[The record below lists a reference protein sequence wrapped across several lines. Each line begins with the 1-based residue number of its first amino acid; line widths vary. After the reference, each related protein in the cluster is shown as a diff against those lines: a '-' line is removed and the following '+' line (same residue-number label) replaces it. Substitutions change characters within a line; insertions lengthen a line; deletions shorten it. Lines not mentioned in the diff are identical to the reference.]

1 MKDLE
6 YSEAEVIDLGQATC
20 ETKGAAGFEID
31 VSNGK
36 LSYLTGIV
44 ED

>member
-6 YSEAEVIDLGQATC
+6 YDDAEVIDLGQATV

-36 LSYLTGIV
+36 LNYLTGIA